1 MINNNYVVFVLE
13 DSPYQRNQIVD
24 TLKRCDRK
32 ILFAD
37 SIREAKDIYKTIGSD
52 IDLFILDLKLP
63 DGNGMDFL
71 QYMRNSSNTSPI
83 IITSATI
90 TDKIREKAKELKVN
104 TFFEKRDIMDN
115 LEQAVR
121 GALHA

>member
-104 TFFEKRDIMDN
+104 TFFEKPVIMDN

>member
-71 QYMRNSSNTSPI
+71 QLIRNSLHDTPA
-83 IITSATI
+83 IITSGTI

-104 TFFEKRDIMDN
+104 TFFEKPVIMDN

>member
-71 QYMRNSSNTSPI
+71 QLIRNSLHDTPA
-83 IITSATI
+83 IITSGTI
-90 TDKIREKAKELKVN
+90 TDKIREKD
-104 TFFEKRDIMDN
+104 KRT
-115 LEQAVR
+115 R
-121 GALHA
+121 K

>member
-71 QYMRNSSNTSPI
+71 QFIRNSLNDTPV
-83 IITSATI
+83 IITSGTI

-104 TFFEKRDIMDN
+104 TFFEKPVIMDN